1 MQNVEK
7 RIRPILLQ
15 VTLTKILENFKT
27 EIGTQFSK
35 VKESNTKGKLVFI
48 VSDHIILQNIKRY
61 EAIRDRICFIVIQCR
76 WFKVI
81 LID

>member
-15 VTLTKILENFKT
+15 VTLTKTLENFKT

-61 EAIRDRICFIVIQCR
+61 EAIGDRICFIVIQCR